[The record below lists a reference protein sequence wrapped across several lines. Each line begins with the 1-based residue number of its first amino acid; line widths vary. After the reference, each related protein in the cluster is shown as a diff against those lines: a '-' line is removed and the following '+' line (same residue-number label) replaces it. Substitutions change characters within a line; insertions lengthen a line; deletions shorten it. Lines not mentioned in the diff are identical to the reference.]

1 MKLYP
6 TIIPGCYEVELSPRL
21 DKRGSFVKT
30 FQATAFRELGLETGF
45 LESFYSVSQ
54 PNVLRGMHFQLP
66 PSDGAKLVCCLQGE
80 VLDVALDLRVGSPCF
95 AGYATFELSAGRA
108 TAVYIPSGVAHG
120 FYTRKGPAMLVYQVS
135 SEYNPALDAGVLWSS
150 LKMDW
155 PSATPICSSRDSN
168 FVSLSDFVSPFRFA
182 PTEAAA

>member
-80 VLDVALDLRVGSPCF
+80 VLDVALDLRVVLLAMRLSNSPLGGPLPSTFRLALRMVSTLARAPLCSSIRSPRNITPRLTQACF
-95 AGYATFELSAGRA
+95 
-108 TAVYIPSGVAHG
+108 
-120 FYTRKGPAMLVYQVS
+120 
-135 SEYNPALDAGVLWSS
+135 GVL
-150 LKMDW
+150 
-155 PSATPICSSRDSN
+155 
-168 FVSLSDFVSPFRFA
+168 
-182 PTEAAA
+182 